1 MNRHTAGPPHS
12 ETHLSRAVRML
23 FPLLCGLLAAAPLWG
38 PGIVAT
44 RGGGD

>member
-1 MNRHTAGPPHS
+1 MNQHTAGQLHS
-12 ETHLSRAVRML
+12 GTHLNRAVRMF

-44 RGGGD
+44 RAEG